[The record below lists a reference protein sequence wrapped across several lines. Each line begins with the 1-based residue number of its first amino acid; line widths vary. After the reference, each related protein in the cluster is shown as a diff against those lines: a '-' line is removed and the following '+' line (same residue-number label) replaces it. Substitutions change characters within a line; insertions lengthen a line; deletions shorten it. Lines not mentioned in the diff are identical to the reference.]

1 MADPFI
7 GEIRLMPYNYAP
19 QDWFDCIG
27 QSLPIQQYT
36 PLFSVIGNR
45 FGGDG
50 QTYFK
55 LPDLRGLLPVG
66 TGAGTGLTP
75 RTIGQTWG
83 VTTVTLTEATVP
95 SHTHGMG
102 ASITTTNL
110 VSSPVGAVPA
120 GQQKLYVAQG
130 SNPTVPMA
138 ATVTPVGGGQAHNN
152 MAPYT
157 AFRFCICWNGE
168 YPIKS

>member
-19 QDWFDCIG
+19 QDWLDCHG

-36 PLFSVIGNR
+36 PLYSVIGPR

-50 QTYFK
+50 KTVFNV
-55 LPDLRGLLPVG
+55 PDLRGAVPVG
-66 TGAGTGLTP
+66 TGSGPGLTP
-75 RTIGQTWG
+75 RTIAQKWG
-83 VTTVTLTEATVP
+83 VTTVTLDVTKVP
-95 SHTHGMG
+95 PHTHGMG
-102 ASITTTNL
+102 ASTTSTNL
-110 VSSPVGAVPA
+110 VSSPAGAVPG

-130 SNPTVPMA
+130 ANPAVPMA
-138 ATVTPVGGGQAHNN
+138 ATVTPVGAGQAHNN

-157 AFRFCICWNGE
+157 AFRFCICYNGE
-168 YPIKS
+168 YPVQS